1 MAKFSGILSGA
12 SALVL
17 LATAVKADITLKND
31 GENELALSIYNN
43 VALVQDT
50 REVRLPSGKSSVL
63 FSGVS
68 AQLKP
73 ESVIVNA
80 DNMTVREQ
88 NYNFAMLSPQN
99 VAKENIGKIV
109 KTVIWDEDKGRNVYD
124 KARIVDVYA
133 GRPVLQFGYGIEF
146 DFPGRI
152 IWDSLPEN
160 LQSEPSLSLGVEAP
174 ESGSRKL
181 SLLYLTGGLQW
192 TTNYVAEFVSE
203 NELNLK
209 AWVGINNTSGID
221 YNKAKVQLV
230 AGEANIVSQ
239 DAARPMLMMKAARNA
254 YMAETAVGASMP
266 QEEAV
271 GEYHVYPLPEKI
283 TIADNQTKQVS
294 LLNKDKIKFAK
305 EYRLVSPLY
314 MAVSTNGDS
323 FKKQNTEV
331 VVKLVNNNESNLGE
345 PLPQGVMRFYD
356 RDSRGNMLFAGEAS
370 FKPLAVGEES
380 ELSVGTSFDVTAS
393 GKILSVNK
401 VADNTSEAEV
411 SVSFMNAKNT
421 AVKVA
426 FEQNLYDDWK
436 IVSEN
441 INSVKVDAHKARW
454 EVEVPAQGSA
464 VLNFKVRFVKINA

>member
-221 YNKAKVQLV
+221 YNL
-230 AGEANIVSQ
+230 
-239 DAARPMLMMKAARNA
+239 
-254 YMAETAVGASMP
+254 
-266 QEEAV
+266 
-271 GEYHVYPLPEKI
+271 
-283 TIADNQTKQVS
+283 S
-294 LLNKDKIKFAK
+294 LIH
-305 EYRLVSPLY
+305 
-314 MAVSTNGDS
+314 
-323 FKKQNTEV
+323 
-331 VVKLVNNNESNLGE
+331 
-345 PLPQGVMRFYD
+345 
-356 RDSRGNMLFAGEAS
+356 
-370 FKPLAVGEES
+370 
-380 ELSVGTSFDVTAS
+380 
-393 GKILSVNK
+393 I
-401 VADNTSEAEV
+401 
-411 SVSFMNAKNT
+411 
-421 AVKVA
+421 
-426 FEQNLYDDWK
+426 
-436 IVSEN
+436 
-441 INSVKVDAHKARW
+441 
-454 EVEVPAQGSA
+454 
-464 VLNFKVRFVKINA
+464 

>member
-1 MAKFSGILSGA
+1 MAKFSGILSGV

-17 LATAVKADITLKND
+17 LATAAKADITLKND

-80 DNMTVREQ
+80 NNMTVREQ

-314 MAVSTNGDS
+314 MALSTNGDS

-331 VVKLVNNNESNLGE
+331 VVKLVNNRESNLGE

-356 RDSRGNMLFAGEAS
+356 RDSRGNMLFAGEAA
-370 FKPLAVGEES
+370 FKPLTVGEEN
-380 ELSVGTSFDVTAS
+380 ELSVGKSFDVTAS
-393 GKILSVNK
+393 GKILNVAK
-401 VADNTSEAEV
+401 VADNTTESEV
-411 SVSFMNAKNT
+411 SVSFLNAKNT

-441 INSVKVDAHKARW
+441 INSIKVDAHKARW